1 MDCLIDDCLIKI
13 KYLISEKKVE
23 LKIALIIMLE
33 KPDNFLLNE
42 KILTFHD
49 VITLIKSA
57 VNKNKSEYYGNIFLE
72 KGSCKDKFDTRYF

>member
-1 MDCLIDDCLIKI
+1 M
-13 KYLISEKKVE
+13 KKSGIRDSTNHNVGQ
-23 LKIALIIMLE
+23 
-33 KPDNFLLNE
+33 PDNFLLNE
-42 KILTFHD
+42 KILIFHN

>member
-1 MDCLIDDCLIKI
+1 M
-13 KYLISEKKVE
+13 E

-42 KILTFHD
+42 KILTFHN

-57 VNKNKSEYYGNIFLE
+57 VNKNKSEYYSNIFLE

>member
-1 MDCLIDDCLIKI
+1 
-13 KYLISEKKVE
+13 
-23 LKIALIIMLE
+23 MLE

-42 KILTFHD
+42 KILTFYN